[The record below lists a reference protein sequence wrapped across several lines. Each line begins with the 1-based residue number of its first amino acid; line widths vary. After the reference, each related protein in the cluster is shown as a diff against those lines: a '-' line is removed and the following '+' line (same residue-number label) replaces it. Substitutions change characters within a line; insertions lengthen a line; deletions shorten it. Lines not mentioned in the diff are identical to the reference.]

1 MGATPRIL
9 ALAEKSQGLHE
20 GEAEAVEV
28 AVAVFWTG
36 KGGREKGEAEG
47 VEVGEAGDA
56 MGQGALG
63 GVGIRLRGIL
73 GMGRRS
79 SSWSWEVCL
88 GLRN

>member
-9 ALAEKSQGLHE
+9 ALAEKSHGLHE

-28 AVAVFWTG
+28 AVAVSWTG
-36 KGGREKGEAEG
+36 KRGREKGEAEG

-56 MGQGALG
+56 MGQGGLRG
-63 GVGIRLRGIL
+63 GEIRFRGIL
-73 GMGRRS
+73 SMGRRS
-79 SSWSWEVCL
+79 SSRSWEVCL